1 VPPNPCDWGACS
13 TFLACNPT
21 PPLTGAGLR
30 PFVPVVSSS
39 EPREPPRELALWR
52 RRQQLQFHAKLVDG
66 RLAHSAPSSHRE
78 PGEQRRA
85 RLPLHELRDAHLDP
99 RLAAL
104 AASVRVEAL
113 RSAEA
118 ALAGAAPQLARPLA
132 ALLFALSPKLALLPL
147 LRARRAP
154 LLTAFLAAHAADD
167 TLSLLA
173 APRAVAAAEALH
185 GVGLALAAL
194 LLRLLPWG
202 WAARYSPAAPQ
213 PRSRRAPSRAGAPA
227 GTMSRA
233 LTPSL
238 PFPLRVPL
246 L

>member
-1 VPPNPCDWGACS
+1 MRTLTNADHCAYPRAGAAGTHGAVHDWWLWRTDNHKVAIVLETGL
-13 TFLACNPT
+13 LAAPR
-21 PPLTGAGLR
+21 LT
-30 PFVPVVSSS
+30 
-39 EPREPPRELALWR
+39 LAL
-52 RRQQLQFHAKLVDG
+52 LV
-66 RLAHSAPSSHRE
+66 P
-78 PGEQRRA
+78 
-85 RLPLHELRDAHLDP
+85 HLDP

>member
-1 VPPNPCDWGACS
+1 VHDWWLWRTDNHKVANSPPPS
-13 TFLACNPT
+13 
-21 PPLTGAGLR
+21 PPSRTKWTRLVHPSVLIGH
-30 PFVPVVSSS
+30 VSSLFGGKVAIVL
-39 EPREPPRELALWR
+39 ETGLLAAPRLTLAL
-52 RRQQLQFHAKLVDG
+52 LV
-66 RLAHSAPSSHRE
+66 P
-78 PGEQRRA
+78 
-85 RLPLHELRDAHLDP
+85 HLDP